1 MKALSAFLRPGF
13 ALCLFLSQF
22 TSLRASFFSESPFL
36 IVLGIIIF
44 LAGVALIFAASGHLR
59 RSKSEGKI
67 ASSGPYHYIRHPIYV
82 SVYLICAGMG
92 LLFFVW
98 AWFLVMLVFA
108 PLWWLE
114 SREEEKQMQAK
125 FGEQYTEYQNRTK
138 MFIPGMI

>member
-1 MKALSAFLRPGF
+1 MKILSALLRPGF
-13 ALCLFLSQF
+13 ALFLFFSQF
-22 TSLRASFFSESPFL
+22 TSLRASFFSDSPYL
-36 IVLGIIIF
+36 IILGIIVF
-44 LAGVALIFAASGHLR
+44 LAGVALIFPASTHLR
-59 RSKSEGKI
+59 RSKNQGKI
-67 ASSGPYHYIRHPIYV
+67 ASTGPYRLIRHPIYV
-82 SVYLICAGMG
+82 SVYLICMGMG